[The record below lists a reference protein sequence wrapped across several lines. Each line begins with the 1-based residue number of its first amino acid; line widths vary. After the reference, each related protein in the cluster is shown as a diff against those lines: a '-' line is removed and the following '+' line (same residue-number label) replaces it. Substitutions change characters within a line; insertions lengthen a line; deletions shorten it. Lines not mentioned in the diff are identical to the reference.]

1 MVKKY
6 EKEALRF
13 YEMAWKSPDLQQ
25 LPRQEREDILQNILY
40 LCKKLRE
47 KEMLKK
53 YEGEQLEFLER
64 QWEEKKETMTTQDK
78 IDILQ
83 TLQHLAAKQGDE
95 KRREKYKIIFEVR
108 ISYCFVMQTAS
119 VITS

>member
-25 LPRQEREDILQNILY
+25 LPRREREDILQKILY
-40 LCKKLRE
+40 LCEKLRE

-64 QWEEKKETMTTQDK
+64 QWEEKKETMRTQDK

-83 TLQHLAAKQGDE
+83 ALQQLAAKQGDE

-108 ISYCFVMQTAS
+108 ISYCFGMRTAS
-119 VITS
+119 VITN